1 MWWKKRAK
9 QTELAEDAKEDLDL
23 EDKDADKV
31 AGGGA
36 QPHMDS
42 IKGEQKV

>member
-9 QTELAEDAKEDLDL
+9 QTELAEDAKEDLAV

-31 AGGGA
+31 SGGGG
-36 QPHMDS
+36 QPHMDGV
-42 IKGEQKV
+42 KDEQKV